1 MHKDLNLL
9 RLLVVLNEEKQTITA
24 AKRLHVSQPTISE
37 TLRKLRDQFDGPLF
51 VRNKNKLDPTLRCVQ
66 ILEQLPPLLDQLNAL
81 YIDDNGW
88 HISKLS
94 GEYSL
99 VFAPPLMSTL
109 GIPIISKLTE
119 KRARGQVLLFALEK
133 LIRKSDI
140 HHKSQLGTV
149 QKRF

>member
-24 AKRLHVSQPTISE
+24 AKRLHVSQPTISVM
-37 TLRKLRDQFDGPLF
+37 LRKLRDQFDGPLF
-51 VRNKNKLDPTLRCVQ
+51 VRNKNKLEPTLRCVQ

-94 GEYSL
+94 GGA
-99 VFAPPLMSTL
+99 F
-109 GIPIISKLTE
+109 ISFRT
-119 KRARGQVLLFALEK
+119 
-133 LIRKSDI
+133 
-140 HHKSQLGTV
+140 TV
-149 QKRF
+149 NVNAGHTYY